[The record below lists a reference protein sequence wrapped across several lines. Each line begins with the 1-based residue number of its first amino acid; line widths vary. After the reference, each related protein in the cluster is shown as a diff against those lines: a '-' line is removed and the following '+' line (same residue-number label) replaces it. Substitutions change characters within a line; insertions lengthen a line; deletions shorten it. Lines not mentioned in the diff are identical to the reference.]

1 MDLAEQNI
9 LFIARAP
16 IHGGTENVVL
26 QLCETFKPLVNKIIV
41 CAGKGFDKDAL
52 KEMQIKFYEIPDLAD
67 KSPKTML
74 DISFKLRQIVKSE
87 NITVIHTH
95 HRMAAFYVTL
105 LGLYKKCVFINTSHN
120 TFYDKIKFTRFSYS
134 HAYLVACGEKV
145 KENLTDEYGLKDVT
159 VIHNAVKPFS
169 GPVVLEPSLKR
180 WHDLG
185 YYLVGN
191 VGRLTEQKGVEYF
204 IRSIPMVVNRH
215 PKTKFFIV
223 GSGELE
229 DGLKKLAIE
238 QGIAEYIEWMGYRK
252 DVQNLMY
259 QFDLVVL
266 SSLWEGLPLT
276 PIESFSVGTP
286 VVATSVDGTPE
297 IVKDGY
303 SGFLVNP
310 RDYRGL
316 AEKIGY
322 AIDINAKEKMGKAIL
337 KTYNEEFSIKVFN
350 QKYVSFYKDIMSN
363 NDK

>member
-41 CAGKGFDKDAL
+41 CAGKGFDKGAL

-105 LGLYKKCVFINTSHN
+105 LELYKKCIFINTSHN
-120 TFYDKIKFTRFSYS
+120 TFYDKTKFTRFSYN
-134 HAYLVACGEKV
+134 HAHLIACGEKV

-169 GPVVLEPSLKR
+169 GLVVLEPSLKK

-185 YYLVGN
+185 YYLIGN
-191 VGRLTEQKGVEYF
+191 VGRLTEQKGIKYF
-204 IRSIPMVVNRH
+204 IGAMPEILRKY
-215 PKTKFFIV
+215 PKTKFIII
-223 GSGELE
+223 GAGELE
-229 DGLKKLAIE
+229 QKLEQQAKDGGVWDAIVWL
-238 QGIAEYIEWMGYRK
+238 GFRNDI
-252 DVQNLMY
+252 QNLMS
-259 QFDLVVL
+259 QLDLVVL

-276 PIESFSVGTP
+276 PIEAFSVGVP
-286 VVATSVDGTPE
+286 VVGTAVDGTPE
-297 IVKDGY
+297 EIRDGY
-303 SGFLVNP
+303 NGYLAKPKDSK
-310 RDYRGL
+310 DL
-316 AEKIGY
+316 AEKIITY
-322 AIDINAKEKMGKAIL
+322 LNQNTRKPLRDAAK
-337 KTYNEEFSIKVFN
+337 KTYNKEFSFKVLKN
-350 QKYVSFYKDIMSN
+350 SYVSFYESI
-363 NDK
+363 